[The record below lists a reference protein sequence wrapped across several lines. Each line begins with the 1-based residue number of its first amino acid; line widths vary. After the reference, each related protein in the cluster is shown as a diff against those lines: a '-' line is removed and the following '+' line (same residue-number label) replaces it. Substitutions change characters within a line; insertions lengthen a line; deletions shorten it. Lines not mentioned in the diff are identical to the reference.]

1 MYGRRIIV
9 AIVDDDPGMR
19 AALQSL
25 LSSHG
30 YVAELYASAAE
41 FLDAATTSKAACLLV
56 DVQLGDITGIEMG
69 RRLCAGGYR
78 FPIVFMT
85 GSTDATFRKQAMDL
99 GCAAY
104 LQKPFTADRLGEA
117 ILTATGEA
125 TLPSADTGSHHV

>member
-1 MYGRRIIV
+1 VCKRHTII

-30 YVAELYASAAE
+30 FVVELYASAAE
-41 FLDAATTSKAACLLV
+41 FLDAATASEAACLLV

-69 RRLCAGGYR
+69 RRLYASGHR
-78 FPIVFMT
+78 FPMVFMT
-85 GSTDATFRKQAMDL
+85 GSTDATFHKQAMGL

-104 LQKPFTADRLGEA
+104 LQKPFTGDRLAEA
-117 ILTATGEA
+117 VGKATGRG
-125 TLPSADTGSHHV
+125 SARRR